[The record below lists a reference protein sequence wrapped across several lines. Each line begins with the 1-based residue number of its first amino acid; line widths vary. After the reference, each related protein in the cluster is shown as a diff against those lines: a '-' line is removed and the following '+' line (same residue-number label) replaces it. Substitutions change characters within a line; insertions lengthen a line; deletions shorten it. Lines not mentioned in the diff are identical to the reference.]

1 MPASSPAVRIFNP
14 AIRPKI
20 VTITDWKARS
30 MKKLINKP
38 ANVVREMLEG
48 IVALDPGLALL
59 DGDNVVIRADL
70 PPREKRPVALISGGG
85 AGHEPAHA
93 GYVGE
98 GMLTAAVTGEVF
110 TSPSVDAVL
119 AAIRATAGP
128 AGALLIVKNYTGDRL
143 NFGLAGELAAVE
155 GIPTELVVVADDVA
169 LSGIVARER
178 RRGIAGTVFVHKVAG
193 AAAASGKPLADV
205 AAAAR
210 AASSRIGT
218 MGVALGACTVPA
230 AGKPGFELAENE
242 IELGLGIHGEKG
254 IERTAIMSADDLVE
268 RLLSSIIED
277 MSLAKGSRVALLVN
291 GLGATPPMEL
301 AIVARHALAVL
312 RERGITVERAWSG
325 DFLTAIEMPGCS
337 LSLFDLREGE
347 EALLD
352 APTTASAWPGYGRL
366 PAEPKIIR
374 MDAVAEDEAI
384 LCEGASFDAGRLRAI
399 GLAVAD
405 ALENAEAY
413 LTDLDSRAGDGDLGA
428 SMLRGAEAIRS
439 MPAAAWVNPANAFV
453 AIGNALRRAIAG
465 SSGPFYAIALT
476 RAGRH
481 LAKRGTFTAQEFTE
495 ALAIA
500 VTAISDIGGAK
511 PGDRTM
517 LDALHPA
524 LETLRAKGGSA
535 EAWRAAAVA
544 AEEGAN
550 ATAAMTPKLGRASY
564 LGERAIGVP
573 DGGAAAVAI
582 WMKALAAA
590 L

>member
-1 MPASSPAVRIFNP
+1 
-14 AIRPKI
+14 
-20 VTITDWKARS
+20 
-30 MKKLINKP
+30 MKKLINRT
-38 ANVVREMLEG
+38 ADIVREMLEG
-48 IVALDPGLALL
+48 TVGLNPGLALL
-59 DGDNVVIRADL
+59 DTENVVIRAGL
-70 PPREKRPVALISGGG
+70 PAPADRPVALISGGG

-93 GYVGE
+93 GYVGR

-169 LSGIVARER
+169 LAGLVARDR
-178 RRGIAGTVFVHKVAG
+178 RRGIAGTVFVHKIAG
-193 AAAASGKPLADV
+193 AAAESGKTLQEVAAV
-205 AAAAR
+205 ARAAAA
-210 AASSRIGT
+210 RIGT

-230 AGKPGFELAENE
+230 AGKPGFELAEDE

-254 IERTAIMSADDLVE
+254 VERTGIMSADALVDRLVE
-268 RLLSSIIED
+268 TIVTD
-277 MSLAKGSRVALLVN
+277 MKIGRGARVALLVN

-301 AIVARHALAVL
+301 AIVARRALAVL
-312 RERGITVERAWSG
+312 REKGITVERAWSG

-337 LSLFDLREGE
+337 ISLLPLQDGDAE
-347 EALLD
+347 LLD
-352 APTTASAWPGYGRL
+352 APTGATAWPGGGKV
-366 PAEPKIIR
+366 P
-374 MDAVAEDEAI
+374 DTAVIVKTDNVNEDESV
-384 LCEGASFDAGRLRAI
+384 LCEGVPFDAARLKAVA
-399 GLAVAD
+399 LAVAA
-405 ALENAEAY
+405 ALEGAEAY

-428 SMLRGAEAIRS
+428 SMLRGAQAVRGL
-439 MPAAAWVNPANAFV
+439 PDTAWANPAHAFV
-453 AIGNALRRAIAG
+453 SIGNALRRAIAG

-481 LAKRGTFTAQEFTE
+481 LAGDPDFAPETFIE
-495 ALAIA
+495 ALEIA
-500 VTAISDIGGAK
+500 VAAISQIGGAR

-524 LETLRAKGGSA
+524 LEAARAAAGSDPKS
-535 EAWRAAAVA
+535 AWRAAAKA
-544 AEEGAN
+544 AEDGAR
-550 ATAAMTPKLGRASY
+550 ATETMSPKLGRAAY
-564 LGERAIGVP
+564 LGDRAVGVP

-582 WMKALAAA
+582 WMRALAEA